1 MALIEKIAPA
11 LSYFVIDLTD
21 KIEEKLV
28 QYDITMRQYLL
39 LADIYRKDG
48 ILMKD
53 LMALKPYKAV
63 FYRDLNYLHSKKML
77 TKRKGRKY
85 KKNIY
90 LHLTAYGESIVFD
103 VNEVIEKFILESQK
117 DLRKIKCM
125 INFLN
130 KYSGSDT
137 I

>member
-11 LSYFVIDLTD
+11 LSYFIIDLTD
-21 KIEEKLV
+21 KIEERLI
-28 QYDITMRQYLL
+28 QYDITMRQYLI

-48 ILMKD
+48 ILMRE
-53 LMALKPYKAV
+53 LMKSKPYKAV

-103 VNEVIEKFILESQK
+103 INEVVGKFISKSQK
-117 DLRKIKCM
+117 DLRKVRCM

-130 KYSGSDT
+130 EYSGSDAM
-137 I
+137 